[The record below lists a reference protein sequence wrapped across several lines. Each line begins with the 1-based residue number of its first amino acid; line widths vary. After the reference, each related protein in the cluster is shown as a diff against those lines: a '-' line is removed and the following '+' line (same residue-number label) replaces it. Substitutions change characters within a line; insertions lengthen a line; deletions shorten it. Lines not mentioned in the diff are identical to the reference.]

1 MITVLKDKVEGT
13 FIEKNGAREETG
25 KEEVGVERQK
35 RWESR
40 GGREGEREGG
50 RGTRGQ
56 SHTYVCRL

>member
-50 RGTRGQ
+50 AQEDRVI
-56 SHTYVCRL
+56 HM